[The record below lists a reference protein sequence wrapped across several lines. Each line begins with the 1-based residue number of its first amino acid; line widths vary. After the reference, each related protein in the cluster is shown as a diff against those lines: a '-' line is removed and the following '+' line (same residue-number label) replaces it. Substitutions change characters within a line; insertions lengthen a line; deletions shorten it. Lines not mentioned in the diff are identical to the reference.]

1 MTEHTYPG
9 VYIEEIA
16 SGLHTIPGVDT
27 SVAAFIGEA
36 EQGPVDKALC
46 IENYTEFEDKYGSP
60 LQGRWLAH
68 AVQQFFNNGGA
79 LLYIARVSP
88 PTNASPTEQDYQQA
102 FKLLDKLDGI
112 NLIAVPGMGT
122 PSMLSFAAAYCKK
135 RADCFF
141 IGEMAVDDSVSD
153 ARNFVSAL
161 TGDCSYA
168 AVYFPWIEINN
179 STGNTTNQIMV
190 PPAGAVAGLYAR
202 IDAHR
207 GVWKAPA
214 GVEAEL
220 HGVTGLSCSVGDNDQ
235 KLLNPVGVN
244 VIREI
249 KQQNV
254 VWGARTLASQTGS
267 EFRYVS
273 VRRLAIYIEES
284 ISRGTEWVMFEP
296 NDDRLWTE
304 IKLHVN
310 AFLQGLF
317 RQGALQGSSQR
328 DAYFVKCDRETNT
341 QDDIRNGIV
350 NIVVGFAPLKPA
362 EFVIINIR
370 HKVG

>member
-27 SVAAFIGEA
+27 SIAAFIGEA
-36 EQGPVDKALC
+36 EQGPLDKA
-46 IENYTEFEDKYGSP
+46 IRVKNYTEFKEKYGNP
-60 LQGRWLAH
+60 LQGSWLAH

-102 FKLLDKLDGI
+102 FNLLDKLDGI
-112 NLIAVPGMGT
+112 SLIAVPGMGT
-122 PSMLSFAAAYCKK
+122 PSLLSFAAAYCKK
-135 RADCFF
+135 RGDCFF
-141 IGEMAVDDSVSD
+141 IGEMAVDDTVSD
-153 ARNFVSAL
+153 ARNFVSSL

-168 AVYFPWIEINN
+168 AVYFPWIKLNISGSSNP
-179 STGNTTNQIMV
+179 IMM

-220 HGVTGLSCSVGDNDQ
+220 HGVTGLSSSVSDSEQ
-235 KLLNPVGVN
+235 KLLNPLGVN

-249 KQQNV
+249 KQQIV

-267 EFRYVS
+267 EFRYVP

-284 ISRGTEWVMFEP
+284 ITRGTEWVVFEP

-310 AFLQGLF
+310 VFLQGLF
-317 RQGALQGSSQR
+317 RQGAFQGSSQR

-341 QDDIRNGIV
+341 QYDIQNGIL

-362 EFVIINIR
+362 EFVVINIR
-370 HKVG
+370 HKLG